1 MRARSLRSRV
11 VEGSY
16 EVFLGE
22 VYSDILRKPKKA
34 VVIAA
39 QIMILSSYSLDE
51 LNRFSL
57 MIRRREGVM
66 GSRFG
71 SDRERPCERLMPRSR
86 R

>member
-1 MRARSLRSRV
+1 M
-11 VEGSY
+11 VEGSCD
-16 EVFLGE
+16 VFLGE

-39 QIMILSSYSLDE
+39 QIMTLSSNSLDE
-51 LNRFSL
+51 LKRFSL

-71 SDRERPCERLMPRSR
+71 SERERPCDRLMPLSR